1 MIKVNKK
8 YLPNTYSIAISGGID
23 SLACAHFLHKS
34 GQKFQAIHYN
44 HNQRPQNNL
53 MQKACENFC
62 ADHKIKLIIGK
73 CSIKINKN
81 IEDGLRRE
89 RLKFFSQVGGSIIQ
103 CQHLQDAVESYIS
116 NTLKGCPEHKP
127 IQEFTDFN
135 SFSIYR
141 PFILNIK
148 KDFENWVDKNNLF
161 EYLQID
167 ESNEDQRYERNW
179 IRKTIIPEIES
190 RKGLNKVVLK
200 KFYLNNK

>member
-8 YLPNTYSIAISGGID
+8 YLPQVFSVAISGGID

-44 HNQRPQNNL
+44 HNQRPQNDL
-53 MQKACENFC
+53 MQKACESFC
-62 ADHKIKLIIGK
+62 ADHKIKLIVGK
-73 CSIKINKN
+73 CSVRINKN
-81 IEDGLRRE
+81 IEDGLRQE
-89 RLKFFSQVGGSIIQ
+89 RLKFFSQVGGSIVQ

-116 NTLKGCPEHKP
+116 NTFKGCPEHKP

-148 KDFENWVDKNNLF
+148 KNFENWVDKNNLF

-190 RKGLNKVVLK
+190 RRGLNKVVLK